1 MPVIRGTRPHSVYK
15 ASCVMEY
22 RDEQLLNQETVQD
35 YFALSG
41 DGEKSMIRTLCRDYL
56 HFREE
61 VARFQSDYLQP
72 LCNATCFQHQR
83 SACCNK
89 DGIITFFADLVVN
102 AVASDPSDME
112 ALISSLRAAPRNNMK
127 CIYLGPAGCR
137 WRIKPI
143 VCEMFICDRAQ
154 QEVLDAS
161 PRVSAIWDGM
171 RARELSFRWPDRSVL
186 FDEIESR
193 FMTAGVS
200 SSLMYLHNSPGLIRI
215 KKNAGLI

>member
-1 MPVIRGTRPHSVYK
+1 
-15 ASCVMEY
+15 MEY
-22 RDEQLLNQETVQD
+22 RDEQLLNQEIVQE
-35 YFALSG
+35 FFTRSG
-41 DGEKSMIRTLCRDYL
+41 DAEKSLIRALCGAYL

-61 VARFQSDYLQP
+61 VAQFQSHYFQSC
-72 LCNATCFQHQR
+72 CNAACFQHQR

-102 AVASDPSDME
+102 AVVSDPSEMD
-112 ALISSLRAAPRNNMK
+112 ALTTCLRVSRNDMK
-127 CIYLGPAGCR
+127 CIYLGPQGCR

-161 PRVSAIWDGM
+161 PQASAIWNEM
-171 RARELSFRWPDRSVL
+171 KEKELSFRWPDRAVL

-193 FMTAGVS
+193 FMAAGVR
-200 SSLMYLHNSPGLIRI
+200 SSLMYLHNSPGLIRV
-215 KKNAGLI
+215 KKKAGLI

>member
-1 MPVIRGTRPHSVYK
+1 
-15 ASCVMEY
+15 MEY
-22 RDEQLLNQETVQD
+22 RDEQLLSQETVQD

-41 DGEKSMIRTLCRDYL
+41 NGEKSLIRALCRDYL
-56 HFREE
+56 HFRAE
-61 VARFQSDYLQP
+61 VARFQSDYLQS
-72 LCNATCFQHQR
+72 LCKATCFQHQR

-112 ALISSLRAAPRNNMK
+112 ALISSLRAAPRNDMK

-143 VCEMFICDRAQ
+143 VCEMFICDRVK

-161 PRVSAIWDGM
+161 SRVSAIWDGM
-171 RARELSFRWPDRSVL
+171 KARELSFRWPDRSVL

-193 FMTAGVS
+193 FMTAGVN